1 MTFIK
6 PNHTNTH
13 NVMAAELVLHDLWI
27 AFLQFKASDGVL
39 TLGLKNRHGS
49 ADVRE
54 FIAAAD
60 NTNG

>member
-1 MTFIK
+1 
-6 PNHTNTH
+6 
-13 NVMAAELVLHDLWI
+13 MAAELVLHDLWI